1 MAKAPRTV
9 AELALELLEGSSD
22 GTFSWSVQ
30 SLKTIEQQLG
40 LELDAGAGEP
50 AIDGLLRLMSV
61 LRNKRRSGPAADA
74 LAKVIRRD
82 ARGRSIAA
90 GRVGDCCGIDAL
102 RNFADR
108 QGRVIPIRAPR
119 IDTPGP
125 AGTLL
130 VRSFL
135 DPGRDQRAR
144 ILQGAKR

>member
-9 AELALELLEGSSD
+9 AEAALDLLEEASD
-22 GTFSWSVQ
+22 GTFAWSPR
-30 SLKTIEQQLG
+30 SLSAIGERLA

-50 AIDGLLRLMSV
+50 AIDGLLRLMAV
-61 LRNKRRSGPAADA
+61 LRHKRRSGPAADA

-90 GRVGDCCGIDAL
+90 DRVGDCCGIDAL
-102 RNFADR
+102 RDFADR
-108 QGRVIPIRAPR
+108 QGRVVPIRAPR

-125 AGTLL
+125 AGALL